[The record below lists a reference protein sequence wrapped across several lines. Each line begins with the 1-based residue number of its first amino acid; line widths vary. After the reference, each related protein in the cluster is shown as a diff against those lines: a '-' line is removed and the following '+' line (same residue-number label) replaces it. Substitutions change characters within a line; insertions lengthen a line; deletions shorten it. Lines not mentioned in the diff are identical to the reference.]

1 MSLLTHPRRRRT
13 ADKPQWR
20 LVSAFLAVI
29 ALGTLLLTLPLS
41 GANGQRIALADAV
54 FTATSATCVTGLSVV
69 DIGSRLSIFGQIV
82 VMLLIQVGGVG
93 IMTVGTFL
101 LIVLGRRL
109 SVRSESVLAAAI
121 GEGDSISI
129 GSLLRGTVLFSAVI
143 EGLGAAVLTWRHWSA
158 GYTPL
163 RALYYGVF
171 HAVSAFCNAGFSLFP
186 SNLEAMRT
194 DPYYIVTIGL
204 LIVLGGV
211 GFLVLHNFSRY
222 RFWDRNRL
230 KRGRIS
236 AHSRMVLQMTIVLA
250 LVGALLYGVLEWN
263 HALAGRSQAD
273 KCLGAAFQS
282 VTARTA
288 GFNLVDM
295 SQQIEATRLVTMGL
309 MFIGGS
315 PGSTAGGVKTTTLL
329 VLLLTLAAIIR
340 GRPTTLYGVRAIP
353 ETIVREAITIFLLA
367 ICFVAGIFGL
377 LLLTEAPPPGGSASF
392 PLLFETI
399 SAFGTVGLSLN
410 LTPHISSLGRVLL
423 MLAMFVGR
431 LGPLTVVLIVGSSSK
446 GEYIHHPEEEVV
458 VG

>member
-1 MSLLTHPRRRRT
+1 
-13 ADKPQWR
+13 
-20 LVSAFLAVI
+20 
-29 ALGTLLLTLPLS
+29 
-41 GANGQRIALADAV
+41 
-54 FTATSATCVTGLSVV
+54 
-69 DIGSRLSIFGQIV
+69 
-82 VMLLIQVGGVG
+82 
-93 IMTVGTFL
+93 
-101 LIVLGRRL
+101 
-109 SVRSESVLAAAI
+109 
-121 GEGDSISI
+121 
-129 GSLLRGTVLFSAVI
+129 
-143 EGLGAAVLTWRHWSA
+143 
-158 GYTPL
+158 
-163 RALYYGVF
+163 
-171 HAVSAFCNAGFSLFP
+171 
-186 SNLEAMRT
+186 
-194 DPYYIVTIGL
+194 
-204 LIVLGGV
+204 
-211 GFLVLHNFSRY
+211 
-222 RFWDRNRL
+222 
-230 KRGRIS
+230 
-236 AHSRMVLQMTIVLA
+236 
-250 LVGALLYGVLEWN
+250 
-263 HALAGRSQAD
+263 
-273 KCLGAAFQS
+273 
-282 VTARTA
+282 
-288 GFNLVDM
+288 M